1 MFFKFDRDRSGTLEK
16 QETYSCIR
24 SLGIVC
30 VSIYPIYVYLCRVS
44 YSGGYPSAKLKSPSL
59 PPSLPPSLSPSQ
71 FSPSLPQNPIKSC
84 CV

>member
-44 YSGGYPSAKLKSPSL
+44 YSGGYPSAKLKSPL
-59 PPSLPPSLSPSQ
+59 PPSLPLSLKILS
-71 FSPSLPQNPIKSC
+71 NP
-84 CV
+84 VVYN

>member
-30 VSIYPIYVYLCRVS
+30 VSIYLIYVYLCRVS
-44 YSGGYPSAKLKSPSL
+44 YSGGRGRYSSPNL
-59 PPSLPPSLSPSQ
+59 I
-71 FSPSLPQNPIKSC
+71 NYNYIYN
-84 CV
+84 